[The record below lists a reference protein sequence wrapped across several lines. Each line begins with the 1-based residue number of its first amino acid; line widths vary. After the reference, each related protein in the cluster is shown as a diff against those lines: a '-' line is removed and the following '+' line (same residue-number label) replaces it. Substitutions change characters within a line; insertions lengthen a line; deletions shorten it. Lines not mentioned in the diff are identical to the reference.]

1 MMKFFGGIL
10 RFYGG
15 RRETTNRNWSLKAPC
30 RPPLLHF
37 ASFVT
42 FLSPSC
48 SFLFPVSFVPF
59 AHYFSLA
66 LMFTIY
72 IIMFKV
78 LLQNCLPLTGVIIAT
93 GKCKYFGGEY
103 TLWRIV
109 GGKSVA
115 VICSCLKWL
124 NPPGLRRVTVR
135 HVDWVGERSPKTINW
150 HHRHRHRHRQHPSQ
164 STDIIIGIRHHYHPH
179 QNRDHVIF
187 IFFPLHNCFHKFH
200 I

>member
-30 RPPLLHF
+30 RPPLFHF

-48 SFLFPVSFVPF
+48 SFLSPVSFVPF
-59 AHYFSLA
+59 AHYFSFACLI
-66 LMFTIY
+66 LYT
-72 IIMFKV
+72 IMFKV
-78 LLQNCLPLTGVIIAT
+78 LLQNCLSLTGVIIAT

-109 GGKSVA
+109 GGKAVA

-135 HVDWVGERSPKTINW
+135 HVDWVGKRTPKRINC
-150 HHRHRHRHRQHPSQ
+150 H
-164 STDIIIGIRHHYHPH
+164 HHYHPH
-179 QNRDHVIF
+179 QNHVIF
-187 IFFPLHNCFHKFH
+187 IFFPFHNYFHKFH
-200 I
+200 IYRLPFL